1 MASFNTIN
9 FENNKIFI
17 IIDNSKIFWFNAK
30 QICKSLNYVD
40 TKHIITKHVE
50 KEDKKQLKN
59 MNINFK
65 IKQQPDSIYINE
77 SGLYTLLLSS
87 QNKKSI
93 KFMKWVTSDVL
104 PRRDKM
110 KNLKIF
116 HCYQN

>member
-1 MASFNTIN
+1 
-9 FENNKIFI
+9 
-17 IIDNSKIFWFNAK
+17 
-30 QICKSLNYVD
+30 
-40 TKHIITKHVE
+40 
-50 KEDKKQLKN
+50 
-59 MNINFK
+59 MNITFK
-65 IKQQPDSIYINE
+65 IKQQPNSIYINE

-87 QNKKSI
+87 RNKKSK